1 MSIAART
8 PYTGGTRTAGRFR
21 LLTLP
26 FRTAHRLFRPRRRGR
41 IADPVITAA
50 QVARTAVGGAAT
62 LWLIRSYPLQE
73 SAADV
78 AKDQVL
84 ELFLSAGVLLVAGP
98 IIALVAFVV
107 SARPPVRAVYC
118 RRLAGPAAGFAA
130 LLGSAAGLWFLLLG
144 GTVQVT
150 QALGGLPIVGLLV
163 TTAGVLFGVPFG
175 AAAVVLSVHYSFRV
189 GDVSQ
194 VLPPLLSPVLV
205 WSLFVLQAVDAP
217 PVAAPPAVHVLFVVG
232 PPVSVTLL
240 SAWELQRL
248 RTRYNLTLRQALR
261 PEHHTLLLTT

>member
-1 MSIAART
+1 MSIAARS
-8 PYTGGTRTAGRFR
+8 PYAGGTRTAGCFR

-26 FRTAHRLFRPRRRGR
+26 LRTAHRLFRPCRRGR
-41 IADPVITAA
+41 ISDPAITAA

-62 LWLIRSYPLQE
+62 LWLMRSYPLQE

-84 ELFLSAGVLLVAGP
+84 ELFLSAGVLLIAGP
-98 IIALVAFVV
+98 IALVAFVL
-107 SARPPVRAVYC
+107 SARPPMRAVYC

-144 GTVQVT
+144 GAVQVT
-150 QALGGLPIVGLLV
+150 LALGGLPIVGLLV
-163 TTAGVLFGVPFG
+163 STAGVLFGVPFG

-189 GDVSQ
+189 GDVSE

-205 WSLFVLQAVDAP
+205 WSLFVFQAVDAP
-217 PVAAPPAVHVLFVVG
+217 PVAAPPAVHALFVVG

-248 RTRYNLTLRQALR
+248 RARYNLTIRQALGR
-261 PEHHTLLLTT
+261 GTTPSC